1 MSKNN
6 SLSTLLPDLIRVY
19 NNTLDGFQKLNQ
31 AITTNQEA
39 INFDSYN
46 DDGSVSSIQ
55 IPSFGYLKNS
65 ISRLDATLNT
75 LTGLN
80 DGSSSIIMPDGSFRK
95 IILSKLPTEA
105 NDIGN
110 LNQITTFNV
119 KSNWF
124 FESLIN
130 PLLYVAF
137 DLTNK
142 VDVNTEQ
149 ISCSRYIL
157 DLNTQ
162 AKKNYFE
169 QNYINRFDIDYH
181 TFLYDLINN
190 NISYTLDED
199 VIQVPPRV
207 KRFKGSFSVIRVT
220 NTQTSLLNSEIVSQS
235 NQKLYKLD
243 RLTYTD
249 SFANFED
256 TQQLKI
262 GDFLEVVSDH
272 IDTKYKI
279 TYIDSSTNTIGLDLV
294 EGSRGIGIG
303 TDVLKISTS
312 ADNTVHAD
320 ISVGFNEYCVVF
332 IKSIDPDSR
341 ILANNWSAGSAFF
354 TNSLTLGNDLEQES
368 LAQYY
373 QRNVVDFG
381 KYLLS
386 MAEDKMPSTMEG
398 IIPDAPVV
406 YNENFKVSLINQQL
420 TNSNVIVEIKD
431 LIAQKNNVADQLKQ
445 IDDSISRLRIKIGTT
460 IYGTQI
466 EKDSDK
472 KQLDNFITDRKLQT
486 ELYSSIVKEIETKS
500 KTEAALTAKP
510 KFRVRGFWE
519 MPIEKVAPSTGKQAI
534 IKFKIRY
541 RYLSQNGTLNQ
552 LDQINIQNSS
562 DSTIGV
568 FSNYEILETA
578 LRTRSKNRFGKWEW
592 DNISINDPEQTNIN
606 QLEIPISKGEIVE
619 FQIKSVGEAG
629 WPHSPLMSEWS
640 NAVRVEFPQDLSEA
654 GISAMLE
661 QNRQDIAK
669 VSLIE
674 GYNAKG
680 LDEHLISSF
689 RANERYFA
697 HSALDIASGFVS
709 ENQTPIDLFT
719 KIQELQSKIGTLQAE
734 VKGTRGE
741 LNVTLRDDKGAAIN
755 LNKNSTTK
763 IFAGYYTNEIK
774 DLTVKKGA
782 IVSKS
787 FFINIS
793 NSNDGVLRLISR
805 CVGSRDSVVGG
816 ITNDS
821 EYNTYLKYDIAP
833 VVITNNAP
841 VQASQ
846 TKNQFIYFRGKDISG
861 EHLLYEGTDPDKDIV
876 VENVE
881 FNSEIVEAADGFL
894 LTINDAKGNWIGE
907 GVPGLARHVKLQ
919 GLTSYTLPN
928 TIGNTTTQAKFE
940 YTKLGDTVNSFMME
954 HQYLV
959 GTKSCGSFLF
969 PNLNNISIIQ
979 VDGDSLY
986 SNKTIGSG
994 LSQSINIPITFQYRM
1009 TDYWDEGDTGIGRIG
1024 GKDVQDENLTYSKKI
1039 GIDIWLNRQECVQ
1052 YDIEIE
1058 ARYKPDGLAIDSFP
1072 QANITTA
1079 INALDKVL
1087 NKIN

>member
-55 IPSFGYLKNS
+55 IPSFGYLKNA
-65 ISRLDATLNT
+65 ISRLDTTLNT

-80 DGSSSIIMPDGSFRK
+80 DGSSSIVLPDGSFRK

-105 NDIGN
+105 NDIGK

-149 ISCSRYIL
+149 ILCSRFIL

-207 KRFKGSFSVIRVT
+207 KRFRGTFSVIRVT

-243 RLTYTD
+243 KLTYTD

-279 TYIDSSTNTIGLDLV
+279 TYIDSSTNTIGLELA
-294 EGSRGIGIG
+294 EGTRGIGIG

-312 ADNTVHAD
+312 ADNTVRAD
-320 ISVGFNEYCVVF
+320 IPVGFNEYCVVF
-332 IKSIDPDSR
+332 IKSVDPDSR

-398 IIPDAPVV
+398 IIPNAPVI

-420 TNSNVIVEIKD
+420 TNSNIVVEIKD
-431 LIAQKNNVADQLKQ
+431 LISQKNNIADQLKQ

-519 MPIEKVAPSTGKQAI
+519 MPVEKVAPSTGKQAI

-568 FSNYEILETA
+568 FSNYETIETA

-592 DNISINDPEQTNIN
+592 DNISINDPEQININ

-619 FQIKSVGEAG
+619 FQIKSVSEAG

-654 GISAMLE
+654 GISALLE

-674 GYNAKG
+674 AYNAKG

-734 VKGTRGE
+734 IKGTRGE
-741 LNVTLRDDKGAAIN
+741 LNVTLRDDKGATLN
-755 LNKNSTTK
+755 LNKNTKTK

-774 DLTVKKGA
+774 DLSIKKGV

-805 CVGSRDSVVGG
+805 CVGSRDSIVGKN
-816 ITNDS
+816 ITDTTDS
-821 EYNTYLKYDIAP
+821 EFTNYLKYDIAP
-833 VVITNNAP
+833 VVITNDAP
-841 VQASQ
+841 KHASQ

-861 EHLLYEGTDPDKDIV
+861 DQFLYEDA
-876 VENVE
+876 ENVQ
-881 FNSEIVEAADGFL
+881 FSSGIVADENGFL
-894 LTINDAKGNWIGE
+894 LTEDNANGIWNGTEA
-907 GVPGLARHVKLQ
+907 PGLAKHVRLKGSQ
-919 GLTSYTLPN
+919 HIYTVPD
-928 TIGNTTTQAKFE
+928 TIGKNTTQARFE
-940 YTKLGDTVNSFMME
+940 YTNLADTINSFMTD

-959 GTKSCGSFLF
+959 GTQSCGSFLF
-969 PNLNNISIIQ
+969 PNLNDISIIQ

-994 LSQSINIPITFQYRM
+994 LGQSINIPITFQYRM
-1009 TDYWDEGDTGIGRIG
+1009 TDYWGDGDTGIGRIG
-1024 GKDVQDENLTYSKKI
+1024 GSAIQDESLTYSKKI

-1058 ARYKPDGLAIDSFP
+1058 AKYKPDGLTIDSFP

-1079 INALDKVL
+1079 INSLNKVL